1 MRILFTL
8 SLMISFSAF
17 AEVSR
22 SEAEVSIDEMVKA
35 NMISAEEAAKAKA
48 RLHSM
53 SSKDWSA
60 LNREAESKASRMP
73 ASVVEISDS
82 GNNDLSKEQLMAIQN
97 DLAVIAPHYANGK

>member
-1 MRILFTL
+1 MRILLAL

-22 SEAEVSIDEMVKA
+22 SEAEGSIDQMVKA

-53 SSKDWSA
+53 SSKEWSS
-60 LNREAESKASRMP
+60 LNKVAEERAARLP
-73 ASVVEISDS
+73 ASVIESGSDS
-82 GNNDLSKEQLMAIQN
+82 TDLSQEQLMAIQN
-97 DLAVIAPHYANGK
+97 DLAVIAPHYANQK

>member
-1 MRILFTL
+1 MRILLTL

-60 LNREAESKASRMP
+60 LNRDAESKASRLP
-73 ASVVEISDS
+73 ASVVETSES
-82 GNNDLSKEQLMAIQN
+82 GDLSQEQLMAIQN

>member
-1 MRILFTL
+1 MRILLTL
-8 SLMISFSAF
+8 FLMMSTTAF
-17 AEVSR
+17 ADVSR
-22 SEAEVSIDEMVKA
+22 AEADKSIDEMVKA

-60 LNREAESKASRMP
+60 LNKDAESKAARLP
-73 ASVVEISDS
+73 ASVVEVSDS
-82 GNNDLSKEQLMAIQN
+82 SSDLSKEQLMAIQN